1 MLYVSHATHEA
12 SRLLSELLVN
22 YPMDEN
28 GRSAF
33 ARAFRLRV
41 EEGGFELLLNDIS
54 RYAREA
60 NIEGGISIAE
70 VDLNP
75 SVPALVE
82 ASIERLLT
90 VIPVGKVL
98 VEGSWELAEFEARV
112 REELAYH
119 WRRRLEGVDMA
130 IAARRAGEGDRDGHC
145 HPKKPARNEATRR
158 GE

>member
-22 YPMDEN
+22 YPMDAN

-33 ARAFRLRV
+33 GRAFRLRV
-41 EEGGFELLLNDIS
+41 EEGGFELLVNDLA
-54 RYAREA
+54 RYACEA
-60 NIEGGISIAE
+60 DIEGGISMDEI
-70 VDLNP
+70 DLNP
-75 SVPALVE
+75 SVPAFVE

-90 VIPVGKVL
+90 LIPIGKTL
-98 VEGSWELAEFEARV
+98 VDNSKELAEFEARV

-119 WRRRLEGVDMA
+119 WRRCLEGVDMA
-130 IAARRAGEGDRDGHC
+130 IADKTAAADRDLYS
-145 HPKKPARNEATRR
+145 N

>member
-1 MLYVSHATHEA
+1 MLYVSHATQEA
-12 SRLLSELLVN
+12 SQLLSELLVN

-33 ARAFRLRV
+33 VRAFRLRV
-41 EEGGFELLLNDIS
+41 EEGGFELLINDVG

-60 NIEGGISIAE
+60 SIEGGISIAE

-90 VIPVGKVL
+90 LIPVGKIL
-98 VEGSWELAEFEARV
+98 VDGSKELAEFEARI
-112 REELAYH
+112 RE
-119 WRRRLEGVDMA
+119 
-130 IAARRAGEGDRDGHC
+130 
-145 HPKKPARNEATRR
+145 
-158 GE
+158 